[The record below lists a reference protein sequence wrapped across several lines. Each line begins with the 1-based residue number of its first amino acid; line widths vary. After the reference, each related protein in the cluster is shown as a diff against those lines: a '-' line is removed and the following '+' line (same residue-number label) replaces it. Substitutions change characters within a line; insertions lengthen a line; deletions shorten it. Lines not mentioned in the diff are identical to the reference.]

1 MHIHEINSFRII
13 LSGNFA
19 NIESKYGANYDVD
32 HVKLQVKNYF
42 VIYWMSTITCSSLY
56 LHCMSPSVICLIAGD
71 SSTRCSQTIPFNKYR
86 FCFSISKQKKLKITE
101 ILLTEN

>member
-1 MHIHEINSFRII
+1 MHIHEINSIRII

-42 VIYWMSTITCSSLY
+42 VI
-56 LHCMSPSVICLIAGD
+56 
-71 SSTRCSQTIPFNKYR
+71 
-86 FCFSISKQKKLKITE
+86 
-101 ILLTEN
+101 